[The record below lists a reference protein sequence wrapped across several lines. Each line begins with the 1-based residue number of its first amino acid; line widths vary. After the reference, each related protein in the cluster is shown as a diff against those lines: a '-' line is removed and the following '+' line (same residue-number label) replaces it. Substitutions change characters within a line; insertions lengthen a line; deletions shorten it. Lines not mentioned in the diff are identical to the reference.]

1 MLNLKYIYKKFF
13 NLGVFSRV
21 LLVIVKPL
29 ALWLSIQLD
38 TDAGV
43 AVAQIYIIGLLFVSL
58 SGTDAHK
65 SFYKIYFGNEKPKYG
80 KDIARSY
87 ANYIQKIT
95 FQLILITIISSLI
108 ISVIF
113 WGSFDIVIMGIIF
126 GIAEKLNDEFQR
138 YSQFSNNSQSLFY
151 LALSK
156 LIPILVAAPLSYA
169 VIVDI
174 RFTFPILVLVGAI
187 FINWQT
193 LFSAIYYIIK
203 IARKSFF
210 EMIIRSFNY
219 IHQDVLQ
226 IGCVFMGISLISID
240 KWLMQYFSITN
251 LPLYMLFTQI
261 ASIFVVFQTI
271 TLIAPVRSRLVNEN
285 PDQIKSIKIGSPIIS
300 LFSILVGIVIYFF
313 NQKINSIENLGY
325 FAFFFAGI
333 IMFTVAY
340 SERLYWITKAKA
352 RLTLD
357 LVIFSL
363 LIFLILVSSIFIHS
377 ENLLVLSLGI
387 LFFLLCL
394 RVLSMIHLIRKNSF
408 NKS

>member
-1 MLNLKYIYKKFF
+1 MESFNYICKKLL

-38 TDAGV
+38 TDAGL

-58 SGTDAHK
+58 SGTNAHK
-65 SFYKIYFGNEKPKYG
+65 SFYKIHFGVEKPIYS
-80 KDIARSY
+80 KDVARSY

-113 WGSFDIVIMGIIF
+113 WGSFDIIIMGIIF
-126 GIAEKLNDEFQR
+126 GLAEKLNDEFQR
-138 YSQFSNNSQSLFY
+138 YAQFSNNSQSLFY

-156 LIPILVAAPLSYA
+156 LIPVLVAVPLSYA

-187 FINWQT
+187 FINRQT
-193 LFSAIYYIIK
+193 LFSALYYSIK

-240 KWLMQYFSITN
+240 KWLVQYFSLTN
-251 LPLYMLFTQI
+251 LPMYMLYTQI
-261 ASIFVVFQTI
+261 ASIFIVFQTI
-271 TLIAPVRSRLVNEN
+271 TLVAPVRSRLVNEN
-285 PDQIKSIKIGSPIIS
+285 PNQIKSIKIGSPIIS
-300 LFSILVGIVIYFF
+300 LFSILVGIVIYFI
-313 NQKINSIENLGY
+313 NQKIYFNGNIGH

-333 IMFTVAY
+333 VTFSVAY
-340 SERLYWITKAKA
+340 IERLYWLTSAKL
-352 RLTLD
+352 RLILD
-357 LVIFSL
+357 LIIFFL
-363 LIFLILVSSIFIHS
+363 LIFLVVASSMFIHS

-387 LFFLLCL
+387 LFFLMCL
-394 RVLSMIHLIRKNSF
+394 RVLLMVYFMRKNSF